1 MDNLENLNPNNIFFT
16 WETENRT
23 IQISFQSMEKI
34 KKRVK
39 RFGMNYED
47 FEKLIDKQDG
57 LCGICHS
64 ELDFNSRHGYA
75 IDHDHETLQ
84 VRGLL
89 CHKCNIRLAYVSVR
103 YKKNKEVNVKFPKYR
118 LSFQTPEEIQEMKK
132 SILTYLN
139 AAESMPESEKRYV
152 KFDAEKIKEKSHREI
167 LKKLNAGWDYM
178 SIPILKNG
186 QYTSKKMLVPPN
198 LLPLVK
204 RYQEWLSYL
213 QLTDPR
219 IAELRRK
226 HEEKLKCKY
235 ELFNKANPD
244 RRIRIPDF
252 TRNPNWMIDQGGRS
266 VPIKDFSDIP
276 NLLELLKANFEGI
289 LIDPE
294 EYRNYVIRG
303 YLIKNSETDKE
314 IAALIS
320 QDFRSV

>member
-64 ELDFNSRHGYA
+64 EIDFNSRYSFN

-89 CHKCNIRLAYVSVR
+89 CHKCNILLHYVSVQ
-103 YKKNKEVNVKFPKYR
+103 YIKNKAVNVKFPKYR
-118 LSFQTPEEIQEMKK
+118 LSFQTPKEIQEMKK
-132 SILTYLN
+132 SILGYLN

-152 KFDAEKIKEKSHREI
+152 KFDAEKIKKKRHHKI

-186 QYTSKKMLVPPN
+186 QYTSKKMLVPPK
-198 LLPLVK
+198 LLPLLE
-204 RYQEWLSYL
+204 RYQTWLFYL
-213 QLTDPR
+213 ELTDPR
-219 IAELRRK
+219 IVELKRKQRERR
-226 HEEKLKCKY
+226 
-235 ELFNKANPD
+235 ELFFKTHPEQLN
-244 RRIRIPDF
+244 RYQEF
-252 TRNPNWMIDQGGRS
+252 GGNPNWVIQYEQS
-266 VPIKDFSDIP
+266 VLNQDFSDIP
-276 NLLELLKANFEGI
+276 IILTVLKSNFEGI
-289 LIDPE
+289 LTDPE
-294 EYRNYVIRG
+294 DHRKQVLRRY
-303 YLIKNSETDKE
+303 TT
-314 IAALIS
+314 
-320 QDFRSV
+320 